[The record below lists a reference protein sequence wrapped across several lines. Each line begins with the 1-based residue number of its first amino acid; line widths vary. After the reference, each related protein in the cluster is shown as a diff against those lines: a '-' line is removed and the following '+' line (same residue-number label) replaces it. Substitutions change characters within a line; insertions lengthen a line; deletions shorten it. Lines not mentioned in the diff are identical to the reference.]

1 MKLALTLTAAA
12 VLLLAASSSARASI
26 EAGEGGA
33 SLDLGNLTDNIEN
46 IVNQFTEQ
54 PAIEVPPDQAGQNIA
69 AFLGMIRQAEGTAAS
84 PDPYAVC
91 YGYRHTIQ
99 DFSNHPSVTAQDK
112 SRLPVTNEWRGERLP
127 DDMCRNAGFGPG
139 CVSSAAGAYQIIRP
153 TWLKAQAALN
163 LPDFGPES
171 QDAAAVYLIERR
183 HALEDVKAG
192 RLAAAV
198 DKCRNEWA
206 SLPGNY
212 AKQGQ
217 RDLSTLAAWYQQHG
231 GTTT

>member
-1 MKLALTLTAAA
+1 MKTLAITLTAAA

-33 SLDLGNLTDNIEN
+33 SLDLGNLTDNLET

-54 PAIEVPPDQAGQNIA
+54 PAADMPPDQAGQNIA

-99 DFSNHPSVTAQDK
+99 DFADHPAITG
-112 SRLPVTNEWRGERLP
+112 EWKGERLP

-153 TWLKAQAALN
+153 TWIKAQAALN

-171 QDAAAVYLIERR
+171 QDAAAVHLIGRR

-217 RDLSTLAAWYQQHG
+217 RDMNTLTSWYQQHG